1 MEKVTSHAYAFQFIP
16 AAQINVNRLYQRD
29 VNRSVIKAIVNN
41 FDYRLVNP
49 VKVVWNHNEW
59 YAFDGQHTATALRAK
74 FGDDYLVPCLVYED
88 VDGWFEEAKLFEDG
102 NKRSSHKAL
111 PIIVEWKSRLF
122 RGEEKAVKIKK
133 VCERYGL
140 KIPTTKG
147 NTGNGWVMALNA
159 LEKNFDNLT
168 EAQFDQLLY
177 ILTAAWGGKKES
189 LTAPMLNGMA
199 LFIKTY
205 GNEFNRSALVK
216 RLKATEPMLIIR
228 AGKASTAQGHTK
240 YAREILNVY
249 NKGTSANRLVDKLG

>member
-1 MEKVTSHAYAFQFIP
+1 MEKVTSHPYNFQLIP

-29 VNRSVIKAIVNN
+29 ANRSVIKTIVNN

-59 YAFDGQHTATALRAK
+59 YAFDGQHTATSLRAK

-140 KIPTTKG
+140 KILIGRENVVKVMDNSTLIFKSIIQNGTPVGAIGIIGPTRMDYRRVIATVDSLAKG
-147 NTGNGWVMALNA
+147 VSAALDSGRGP
-159 LEKNFDNLT
+159 KK
-168 EAQFDQLLY
+168 
-177 ILTAAWGGKKES
+177 ISGSGPGGKD
-189 LTAPMLNGMA
+189 G
-199 LFIKTY
+199 
-205 GNEFNRSALVK
+205 
-216 RLKATEPMLIIR
+216 
-228 AGKASTAQGHTK
+228 
-240 YAREILNVY
+240 
-249 NKGTSANRLVDKLG
+249 